1 MSQSL
6 APDLNTPSSGAAE
19 HCLGPLT
26 DIPVGEGRAY
36 AVAGQQIA
44 VFRSRDGTVY
54 ALQAVCPHAGGPLA
68 DGLLDARV
76 VVCPLHNNAFEL
88 ATGQSVTGQPAVRRY
103 PVEVDETGR
112 ITVRLS

>member
-6 APDLNTPSSGAAE
+6 ALDLDVPASGAAGY
-19 HCLGPLT
+19 CLGALA

-44 VFRSRDGTVY
+44 VFRSRDGNVY

-88 ATGQSVTGQPAVRRY
+88 ATGQSVTGQPAVRTY
-103 PVEVDETGR
+103 PLSIDEAGR

>member
-1 MSQSL
+1 MT
-6 APDLNTPSSGAAE
+6 APAAVDGAVD

-36 AVAGQQIA
+36 AVAGEQIA
-44 VFRSRDGTVY
+44 VFRGRDGSVH
-54 ALQAVCPHAGGPLA
+54 AMQAVCPHAGGPLA

-88 ATGQSVTGQPAVRRY
+88 ATGNSPTGQPSVRIY
-103 PVEVDETGR
+103 PASVDDVGL
-112 ITVRLS
+112 ITVRTS